1 MPTPAKT
8 KMYLLLMCLLAPV
21 LVPSTAQAEDYS
33 DWYQVEVIV
42 FANQTPLS
50 TDEVWPLVPLSYP
63 APMATIAPEDPESL
77 TPYSLDQLG
86 ELESYLNMFN
96 GDLSD
101 ASESGTATNTQND
114 GFLFESRS
122 RFSVPVE
129 VKTPLAAD
137 ADANG
142 SVAAVDFD
150 ALFDSTTPQAF
161 TALPEAQRLLNTQA
175 RSLRRSSLYRTLF
188 HQSWLQPISADK
200 ASIPIMIQAGK
211 HYDDSFELDGTIKVS
226 RSRFLHMETDLW
238 FTEFAPL
245 YQQDEMSGNTAGNF
259 VSPEIRRQFP
269 ELAAWEASRGQY
281 VPVHSHQLQQSRR
294 MRSST
299 LHFIDH
305 PRFGILVMVEAFERS
320 SSD

>member
-8 KMYLLLMCLLAPV
+8 KMYLLLICLLAPA

-63 APMATIAPEDPESL
+63 APMATIAPEDPDSL

-129 VKTPLAAD
+129 VKTPLVAD
-137 ADANG
+137 ADATG

-226 RSRFLHMETDLW
+226 RSRFLHMETDLSRMKC
-238 FTEFAPL
+238 L
-245 YQQDEMSGNTAGNF
+245 
-259 VSPEIRRQFP
+259 EIWQETSFHR
-269 ELAAWEASRGQY
+269 
-281 VPVHSHQLQQSRR
+281 
-294 MRSST
+294 
-299 LHFIDH
+299 
-305 PRFGILVMVEAFERS
+305 RFGDSFRS
-320 SSD
+320 WPHGKPVVASMCRYIPISCNSPGV